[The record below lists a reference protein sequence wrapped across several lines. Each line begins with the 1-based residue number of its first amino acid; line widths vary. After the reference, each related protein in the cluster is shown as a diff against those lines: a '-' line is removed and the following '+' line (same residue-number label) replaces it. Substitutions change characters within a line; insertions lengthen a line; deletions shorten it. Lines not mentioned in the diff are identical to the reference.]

1 MSLTDL
7 VIPPWV
13 RWGALAL
20 AVAGVFGAGAKA
32 GAWWQGRADAAT
44 VATSKGEREASRR
57 ETAELKANVSTAG
70 ARQAEHAV
78 QVAAQ
83 QIKTTQEITYDST
96 SRARALDARL
106 AAGGL
111 RLPASNGGS
120 TCRLPPGA
128 SNPGASADPTAQSLS
143 AGPER
148 DPGSIQGGVADA
160 VREDAARDAQQLAE
174 LVDAAY
180 RVGCAGVTISTGEWK

>member
-32 GAWWQGRADAAT
+32 GAWWLGRADAAD
-44 VATSKGEREASRR
+44 VATSKGERETARR
-57 ETAELKANVSTAG
+57 ETAELRANVSTAA

-83 QIKTTQEITYDST
+83 QIKTTQEITHDST
-96 SRARALDARL
+96 TRARALNDRL
-106 AAGGL
+106 AAGSL
-111 RLPASNGGS
+111 RLAANSGS
-120 TCRLPPGA
+120 TCRLPAGPGD
-128 SNPGASADPTAQSLS
+128 SGASAGQPAQSVP
-143 AGPER
+143 AGAGR
-148 DPGSIQGGVADA
+148 DPGAVQAGVENE
-160 VREDAARDAQQLAE
+160 VRGNAARDAQQLAE

-180 RVGCAGVTISTGEWK
+180 RVGCAGH

>member
-20 AVAGVFGAGAKA
+20 AVAGVFGAGAKT
-32 GAWWQGRADAAT
+32 GAWWQGRADAVS
-44 VATSKGEREASRR
+44 VATANGEKETARR
-57 ETAELKANVSTAG
+57 ETAELRATVSTAA

-83 QIKTTQEITYDST
+83 QIKTTQEITRDST
-96 SRARALDARL
+96 TRARALDARL

-111 RLPASNGGS
+111 RLAANGGS
-120 TCRLPPGA
+120 TCRLPTNPGDPGA
-128 SNPGASADPTAQSLS
+128 SSGLAAQFLS
-143 AGPER
+143 AGSER
-148 DPGSIQGGVADA
+148 DPGEIPAGMAGQVF
-160 VREDAARDAQQLAE
+160 EDAARDAQQLAE
-174 LVDAAY
+174 LIDAAY
-180 RVGCAGVTISTGEWK
+180 RVGCAGR